1 MSDLEDFKAPQ
12 NNPESGEERTNQE
25 SLTKDLNEKVKEVNE
40 ITSKFKRNFFWKITV
55 FILLLL
61 LYPLAKPFI
70 QKQWEKVPYISK
82 VIKLNTDTLALSL
95 EIKEQKQM
103 NKNLNNAID
112 SLKENVWNIGTF
124 RGRVSSNEVKFGGID
139 GYCKY
144 SIQYKNVI
152 MTAKVD
158 IFGDS
163 IYNSS
168 ITALAYDCV
177 SLASACAFCA
187 SCDALVAAAAPAA
200 AAR

>member
-124 RGRVSSNEVKFGGID
+124 RGRVSSNEVKLVF
-139 GYCKY
+139 
-144 SIQYKNVI
+144 
-152 MTAKVD
+152 
-158 IFGDS
+158 
-163 IYNSS
+163 NS
-168 ITALAYDCV
+168 
-177 SLASACAFCA
+177 
-187 SCDALVAAAAPAA
+187 
-200 AAR
+200 